1 MDDPRQTPL
10 STILQIS
17 VPRLNGALVPM
28 VTPAY
33 QQLRLL
39 SGLSMYL
46 HRTLDV
52 VGRVALRAEAVANR
66 TGNPED
72 KALAAS
78 MLGKAY

>member
-1 MDDPRQTPL
+1 
-10 STILQIS
+10 
-17 VPRLNGALVPM
+17 M

-46 HRTLDV
+46 HRTIDV

-72 KALAAS
+72 TLS
-78 MLGKAY
+78 RLRCWGKLTNSFFGSVVYIEL